1 MAKKTDSVKP
11 ETKVVKATKKVD
23 ISKMTTDE
31 LSKKATEIR
40 TDIVALKKGILN
52 GTVQN
57 YKMGSVKKKE
67 LARVLTALKL
77 KSKEEK

>member
-1 MAKKTDSVKP
+1 MAKKTEPVKP
-11 ETKVVKATKKVD
+11 EATVVKAAKKVD
-23 ISKMTTDE
+23 ISKMSADE
-31 LSKKATEIR
+31 LSQKATEIR
-40 TDIVALKKGILN
+40 NDIVSLKKGILN

-67 LARVLTALKL
+67 LAIVLTALKL

>member
-1 MAKKTDSVKP
+1 MSA
-11 ETKVVKATKKVD
+11 
-23 ISKMTTDE
+23 DE
-31 LSKKATEIR
+31 LSQKATEIR
-40 TDIVALKKGILN
+40 NDIVSLKKGILN